1 MKLIRFSCP
10 ACGSFLVES
19 SGAIR
24 CVCRSCGA
32 ELTFTPKELR
42 VAPGLT
48 KPLEVSTVLA

>member
-42 VAPGLT
+42 VALGLT